1 METRGHLLGRS
12 AVWSSETLVQGM
24 ASVSAQ
30 PDGLLV
36 KTEEDQSMA
45 NEYAVPYWNFMDTL
59 HGSFP

>member
-1 METRGHLLGRS
+1 METRGSLRGRS

-45 NEYAVPYWNFMDTL
+45 NEYAVPC
-59 HGSFP
+59 